1 MSDRVSGIRR
11 RFSVRTMYG
20 ALEIALMA
28 LAAYALAALIWASIV
43 PIGAFGDWKGSAV
56 LPPPPRQDFAGLD
69 PLFGFQTSGGPMV
82 VSDSGLELFGLRM
95 DRASGRGSAIL
106 ATEGEPQQSFDVGE
120 EVAPGVILQAVEADH
135 VVLSRGG
142 AEEVIFLDQSEPAT
156 RVASGGSDGVSSPQ
170 REEIGADAPGGQ
182 GGSAAADLSAA
193 VRFAR
198 RAPGE
203 AGVEMQPGGDGNLF
217 RRSGLQGGDVLI
229 SIDGNPMNDPGA
241 ASTALENLNSD
252 QSVSLIIER
261 QGSRIPVTVRVP

>member
-1 MSDRVSGIRR
+1 MSDRASGIRR
-11 RFSVRTMYG
+11 RFSVRTAYG

-43 PIGAFGDWKGSAV
+43 PIGAFGDWKGSAL

-69 PLFGFQTSGGPMV
+69 PLFGFQASGGPMV

-106 ATEGEPQQSFDVGE
+106 AAEGEPQQSFDVGE
-120 EVAPGVILQAVEADH
+120 EVAPGVVLLTVEPDH

-156 RVASGGSDGVSSPQ
+156 RVAGDESSAE
-170 REEIGADAPGGQ
+170 REEVGVDVPGGQ
-182 GGSAAADLSAA
+182 AGSAPGAAADLSAA

-203 AGVEMQPGGDGNLF
+203 TGVEMQPGGDGNLF
-217 RRSGLQGGDVLI
+217 RRSGLQADDVLI
-229 SIDGNPMNDPGA
+229 SIDGNAVSDPGA
-241 ASTALENLNSD
+241 ASTALGNATSG
-252 QSVSLIIER
+252 QTISLVIER

>member
-28 LAAYALAALIWASIV
+28 LAAYTLAALIWASIV

-69 PLFGFQTSGGPMV
+69 PLFGFQASGGPMV

-135 VVLSRGG
+135 VILSRGG

-156 RVASGGSDGVSSPQ
+156 RVASGGSSAE
-170 REEIGADAPGGQ
+170 REEVGADAPGGQ
-182 GGSAAADLSAA
+182 GGSVPNAAADLSAA

-203 AGVEMQPGGDGNLF
+203 VGVEMQPGGDGNLF

-241 ASTALENLNSD
+241 ASTALENLNSG